1 MDLNAL
7 LLQKTKCS
15 QRIEFKERADDK
27 VKNIFERENH
37 VIALL
42 STLTLFLI
50 AFVVDFEPTVIYI
63 ADFLPDTF

>member
-1 MDLNAL
+1 MDLNEL

-15 QRIEFKERADDK
+15 QRINFKERAGDK
-27 VKNIFERENH
+27 VRIIFERENH

-63 ADFLPDTF
+63 ADFLPDKF

>member
-1 MDLNAL
+1 M
-7 LLQKTKCS
+7 
-15 QRIEFKERADDK
+15 
-27 VKNIFERENH
+27 KNNFERENH
-37 VIALL
+37 IIALL